1 MCRENKKAYRFFRY
15 AFSLTREGEGL
26 ARTLGEEHHAD
37 GLEDDP
43 DVQQDGHV
51 FGVVQVILQL
61 AAGILDGGAV
71 RIAHLSPA
79 GDAGLD
85 RVAQGCRRGFPSPV
99 P

>member
-1 MCRENKKAYRFFRY
+1 MCRENKKGIPFFRY

-26 ARTLGEEHHAD
+26 ARALGEEHHAD

-71 RIAHLSPA
+71 RVTHLSPA

-85 RVAQGCRRGFPSPV
+85 RVAQAVEGDFLQNFI
-99 P
+99 